1 MMVGYLHRFLQF
13 LPAKVFYR
21 AKKKDIFKRAA
32 TILHTIG
39 SQYLFAEGNKRSVLV
54 VAENVLGQEGCS
66 IAADEDALIEFM
78 LAVASYKP
86 GSGEIE

>member
-1 MMVGYLHRFLQF
+1 MIFRVN
-13 LPAKVFYR
+13 KI
-21 AKKKDIFKRAA
+21 KDIFKRAA
-32 TILHTIG
+32 IILHAIG
-39 SQYLFAEGNKRSVLV
+39 SQHLFAEGNKRSVLV

-86 GSGEIE
+86 GAGEIE